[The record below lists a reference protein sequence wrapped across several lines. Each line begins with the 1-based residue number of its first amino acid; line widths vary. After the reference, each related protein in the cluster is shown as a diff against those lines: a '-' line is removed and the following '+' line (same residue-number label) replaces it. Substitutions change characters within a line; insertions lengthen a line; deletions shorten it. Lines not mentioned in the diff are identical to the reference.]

1 MKKQVGSG
9 SQSILLKGPYFQ
21 FRKKIHFWYFKVTIA
36 GESAGS
42 MSVMT
47 LYLSNAAKGLFHGAI
62 AQSGVLNMPM
72 LYEIEPSIN
81 QLRQVCQ
88 NKNIPITKT
97 E

>member
-1 MKKQVGSG
+1 M
-9 SQSILLKGPYFQ
+9 LKWIKTLGQGVSSF
-21 FRKKIHFWYFKVTIA
+21 FWQKTFWCFKVTIA

-62 AQSGVLNMPM
+62 AQSGVLNIPL
-72 LYEIEPSIN
+72 LYEIEPTIN

-88 NKNIPITKT
+88 TKT
-97 E
+97 CFYYENPIKRLY

>member
-1 MKKQVGSG
+1 MDEGFSQSFLFFKKQNKNFSC
-9 SQSILLKGPYFQ
+9 FE
-21 FRKKIHFWYFKVTIA
+21 VTIA

-42 MSVMT
+42 MSVMA

-72 LYEIEPSIN
+72 LYDSEHPIN

-88 NKNIPITKT
+88 T
-97 E
+97 

>member
-1 MKKQVGSG
+1 MSPELSAQTMIVSA
-9 SQSILLKGPYFQ
+9 YFQ
-21 FRKKIHFWYFKVTIA
+21 KKNFWSHFKVTIA

-72 LYEIEPSIN
+72 FYEMESPIN
-81 QLRQVCQ
+81 QLRQVFQ
-88 NKNIPITKT
+88 T
-97 E
+97 

>member
-1 MKKQVGSG
+1 M
-9 SQSILLKGPYFQ
+9 KGPYFQ
-21 FRKKIHFWYFKVTIA
+21 FRKKKFHFWCFKVTIA

-72 LYEIEPSIN
+72 LYEIEPTIN

-88 NKNIPITKT
+88 TTINFYYENQITRIY
-97 E
+97 